1 MASNL
6 HQIKTLCFVFDT
18 ENDLILLQQY
28 GIGKYA
34 RLHSGIDSDCL
45 FAEDT
50 AASCKTNLLQ
60 KSGIEIAGLKLR
72 GVLKTVDLAEEEPTV
87 YFVYEAGFVHG
98 NLQQNAEGRLKWVEV
113 LNLFNLKYIPFVKEI
128 LNHLLD
134 GESFFEAFFELGE
147 NGEIVHQQIHS
158 EYE

>member
-1 MASNL
+1 MANNL
-6 HQIKTLCFVFDT
+6 HRIKTLCFVFDA

-28 GIGKYA
+28 GAGKYA
-34 RLHSGIDSDCL
+34 RLHSGVDSDCL

-60 KSGIEIAGLKLR
+60 KAGIQIAGLKLR
-72 GVLKTVDLAEEEPTV
+72 GILKTIDPAEGEPTI

-113 LNLFNLKYIPFVKEI
+113 LNMFNLKYIPFVKEI
-128 LNHLLD
+128 IAHLLD
-134 GESFFEAFFELGE
+134 GESFFEAFFELSE
-147 NGEIVHQQIHS
+147 SGEIVRQQIHP